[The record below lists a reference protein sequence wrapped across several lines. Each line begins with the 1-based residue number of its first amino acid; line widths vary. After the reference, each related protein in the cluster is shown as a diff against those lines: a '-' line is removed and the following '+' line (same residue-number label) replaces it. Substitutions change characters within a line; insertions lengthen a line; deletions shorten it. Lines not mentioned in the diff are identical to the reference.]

1 MFRNKKAKD
10 LPVQQSFDNSFDN
23 SFALNTELNNKII
36 TCYDVPNCSEKC
48 EYENEH
54 LKKLRRK
61 IKKFN
66 DDITT
71 NLKIKIDVCDEQIK
85 KHDESEKMKDEY
97 LEEPKTEDKMDDKI
111 EEKIITEPVDKIDD
125 KIESKKTTEIYEFDE
140 LIINLKILGQLK
152 KYEKFIYSNDNL
164 IIDNRWFKD
173 ARRMFW
179 GGGSRDE
186 TYEILKKI
194 INSANIYSENFIE
207 TLKTE
212 KNEDIKHNLKILT
225 QELISS
231 RIGFR
236 NLFITYS
243 IDETILSKLDLCY
256 DGLIVRI
263 NKNSS
268 ICEL

>member
-1 MFRNKKAKD
+1 MFRNKKTKD
-10 LPVQQSFDNSFDN
+10 LPTQQSFDDA
-23 SFALNTELNNKII
+23 FALNTELNNKIT

-71 NLKIKIDVCDEQIK
+71 DLKIKIDDDEQINK
-85 KHDESEKMKDEY
+85 HTEHDEIEKIKDECI
-97 LEEPKTEDKMDDKI
+97 EEPKKEEKIMSDSVNKTDDKI
-111 EEKIITEPVDKIDD
+111 DGKTDD
-125 KIESKKTTEIYEFDE
+125 KSESKKTTDIYEFDE

-152 KYEKFIYSNDNL
+152 KYDKFIYSNGNL

-179 GGGSRDE
+179 GDGSRDE

-207 TLKTE
+207 TLKTN
-212 KNEDIKHNLKILT
+212 KNDDIKHNLKILT

-268 ICEL
+268 VCDL

>member
-1 MFRNKKAKD
+1 MFRNKKGKD
-10 LPVQQSFDNSFDN
+10 VPAQQSFDNAFIT
-23 SFALNTELNNKII
+23 NTELNNKIV
-36 TCYDVPNCSEKC
+36 TCYDIPSCSEKC

-54 LKKLRRK
+54 LKKLRKK

-66 DDITT
+66 DDMTSD
-71 NLKIKIDVCDEQIK
+71 LKLKKDVDDEQIK
-85 KHDESEKMKDEY
+85 KHDEIEKMKDECI
-97 LEEPKTEDKMDDKI
+97 EEPKTEDK
-111 EEKIITEPVDKIDD
+111 IITEAIEKIDD

-152 KYEKFIYSNDNL
+152 KYDKFIYNNGNL

-173 ARRMFW
+173 VQRMFW

-194 INSANIYSENFIE
+194 INSANIYSENFID